1 MSVTSR
7 SSEDLINLAKFAEQ
21 AERYDDMAEYM
32 KQFVEGTREN
42 GKPLSQEQR
51 NLLSVAFKN
60 VVGAKRSSWRILS
73 ADLEKCTDETKK
85 QILQTYCDKVV
96 VELQEVCN
104 TVSVRHWCRVVP
116 SLAYTPT
123 LLYK

>member
-104 TVSVRHWCRVVP
+104 TVSVRH
-116 SLAYTPT
+116 
-123 LLYK
+123 